1 MITPEVNDVDIEKLF
16 NWSTVLELPIKGK
29 KRKFYIRLAGDA
41 DIGKARVFAL
51 RKSNELRQKL
61 RDENSDEFIA
71 FVGPKDLF
79 DRDSLT
85 SAILLHRLKD
95 ISREAYRA
103 VDIPFPK
110 EPKEDSD
117 LEAQEEYQKQVDE
130 YGERVKNF
138 VSKYIEQRFEEE
150 KAVLETKTFD
160 ELYDLYKDEQTKSL
174 CESEMLRVF
183 KQMCVYLNTYQDK
196 GFTKRVFS
204 SYDEFDNL
212 PQEIKEQFIQA
223 YDDLD
228 LDIELLKK

>member
-1 MITPEVNDVDIEKLF
+1 MITPEVNDVDVEKLF
-16 NWSTVLELPIKGK
+16 NWSTTLELTIRNK

-41 DIGKARVFAL
+41 DIGRARVFAL

-61 RDENSDEFIA
+61 RDESSDEFIA
-71 FVGPKDLF
+71 FVGPKGLF
-79 DRDSLT
+79 DRDSLV

-130 YGERVKNF
+130 YGEKVKAF
-138 VSKYIEQRFEEE
+138 VSNYIEKRFEEE
-150 KAVLETKTFD
+150 KAALESKTID
-160 ELYDLYKDEQTKSL
+160 DLYDLYKDEQTRSL
-174 CESEMLRVF
+174 CEAEMLRVF
-183 KQMCVYLNTYQDK
+183 KQMCVYLNTYYDK
-196 GFTKRVFS
+196 NFSKRVFK
-204 SYDEFDNL
+204 SYEEFDNL